1 MDGKNILILG
11 GTGDAISIA
20 EKLSL
25 IKNYKIITSLAGVTQ
40 KPRLPIGKTH
50 IGGFGGREG
59 LVNFLEANKI
69 NLIVD
74 ATHPF
79 STQIKENAIFA
90 SNELFV
96 PIIHFVRDQW
106 KMEIGDKW
114 HMVDNLPEAS
124 NKLRELSSTRKLK
137 VFLTVGRKGLAD
149 FADILNSKF
158 VIRSIEKP
166 LALGGFSRAEWIE
179 GRGPFSFDNELKLL
193 QQEQIDIIVTKNSG
207 GLSGKAKLLAAR
219 TLGLPVIVVRQ
230 PPRPLG
236 VKCNTIEGI
245 VELSLKKVGEA

>member
-20 EKLSL
+20 EQLSL
-25 IKNYKIITSLAGVTQ
+25 IENYKIITSLAGVTQ
-40 KPRLPIGKTH
+40 KPRLPIGKVH

-90 SNELFV
+90 SNELSV

-166 LALGGFSRAEWIE
+166 SALERFSCAEWIE

-236 VKCNTIEGI
+236 AKCNTIEGV

>member
-1 MDGKNILILG
+1 M
-11 GTGDAISIA
+11 
-20 EKLSL
+20 
-25 IKNYKIITSLAGVTQ
+25 
-40 KPRLPIGKTH
+40 
-50 IGGFGGREG
+50 
-59 LVNFLEANKI
+59 
-69 NLIVD
+69 
-74 ATHPF
+74 
-79 STQIKENAIFA
+79 
-90 SNELFV
+90 

-166 LALGGFSRAEWIE
+166 SALEGFSRAEWIE

>member
-1 MDGKNILILG
+1 M
-11 GTGDAISIA
+11 
-20 EKLSL
+20 
-25 IKNYKIITSLAGVTQ
+25 
-40 KPRLPIGKTH
+40 
-50 IGGFGGREG
+50 
-59 LVNFLEANKI
+59 
-69 NLIVD
+69 
-74 ATHPF
+74 
-79 STQIKENAIFA
+79 
-90 SNELFV
+90 

-124 NKLRELSSTRKLK
+124 NKLRELSNTRKLK

-166 LALGGFSRAEWIE
+166 LALEGFSRAEWIE

-236 VKCNTIEGI
+236 AKCNTIEGI

>member
-40 KPRLPIGKTH
+40 KPRLPIGKAH

-59 LVNFLEANKI
+59 LINFLEANQI

-90 SNELFV
+90 SNELSV
-96 PIIHFVRDQW
+96 PIIH
-106 KMEIGDKW
+106 
-114 HMVDNLPEAS
+114 
-124 NKLRELSSTRKLK
+124 
-137 VFLTVGRKGLAD
+137 
-149 FADILNSKF
+149 
-158 VIRSIEKP
+158 
-166 LALGGFSRAEWIE
+166 
-179 GRGPFSFDNELKLL
+179 
-193 QQEQIDIIVTKNSG
+193 
-207 GLSGKAKLLAAR
+207 
-219 TLGLPVIVVRQ
+219 
-230 PPRPLG
+230 
-236 VKCNTIEGI
+236 
-245 VELSLKKVGEA
+245 LSLIHI